1 MTHLRAT
8 RYGGREGFTLME
20 LLVAM
25 TITLLIAGALAVVMP
40 PARTAFDRLPAE
52 LEMQQRGRTAI
63 DALAQALRAA
73 DRMSVANPDES
84 GAYAELTAVIPVVNG
99 ARGILSVDQPGPAG
113 AMTLAVV
120 ACPNIK
126 DVCGF
131 INGAVAMISDAIGNY
146 DVFIVSSTSAA
157 QRRFTPNHAL
167 SHAYSA
173 GSAVYEV
180 EESTFGLDAHPDG
193 TYSLT
198 RVTAA
203 GAVQPMVDFV
213 SELTFA
219 VNEQQVD
226 VALHVHAAT
235 ESQRHII
242 ADRVFRTSIAMRNQP

>member
-1 MTHLRAT
+1 MK
-8 RYGGREGFTLME
+8 GFTLME

-25 TITLLIAGALAVVMP
+25 TITVLIAGALLGAMP
-40 PARTAFDRLPAE
+40 AARAAFDRLPAE

-63 DALAQALRAA
+63 DTLSQALRAA
-73 DRMSVANPDES
+73 DRISVADPDGS
-84 GAYAELTAVIPVVNG
+84 GEYSQLTAVIPVVNG
-99 ARGILSVDQPGPAG
+99 ARGVLSVDQSGPGG
-113 AMTLAVV
+113 AITLAVSP
-120 ACPNIK
+120 CPNIK

-131 INGAVAMISDAIGNY
+131 VNGTVAMISGADGNY
-146 DVFIVSSTSAA
+146 DVFVVSSTDAG

-173 GSAVYEV
+173 GSVVCEV
-180 EESTFGLDAHPDG
+180 DDNTFGLDTQSDG

-203 GAVQPMVDFV
+203 GAVQPIVDFI

-226 VALHVHAAT
+226 VALRVQAAT
-235 ESQRHII
+235 EAQRRII
-242 ADRVFRTSIAMRNQP
+242 ADRIFRTSIAVRNQP